1 MAIENADAEIE
12 EIESSAADTD
22 IDIESIV
29 VKGRDD
35 VDTEEDQSTGE
46 PDPTDAGGEGEA
58 EDEASDAASK
68 EDAADETPKG
78 DEAAGDDTPKEQED
92 ATPFYSRLPGDLGLE
107 FKSDEDVVASLKE
120 YAKLKNQPSEI
131 ESLSETLKT
140 AIQIEKS
147 GGDAETY
154 LRVLSVD
161 PEKIEPKEALWQ
173 KFIRDKQG
181 LYGQNAAFAR
191 KTFEREFNAKFG
203 VLNQTFEDALDKE
216 EFEKKNAEDIEYAKL
231 LLEHESS
238 EARGAIKKERD
249 SFIEASKKTQTQ
261 ETSKAGDANDQ
272 SAEDVAKYSKEYSE
286 AVSKSLKD
294 FKGITLS
301 VGEKESFNVGFDE
314 SEIKTIEDYMKSPL
328 KFLQEIGV
336 DKDKLDTDKL
346 RDAVAAHVA
355 KGKMGKMVF
364 DHAKGLAE
372 QEIVE
377 KKVIKPGKQQ
387 SSGGGAKGDF
397 YDELAEKFEA
407 KRNY

>member
-1 MAIENADAEIE
+1 MADTAETQQTDE
-12 EIESSAADTD
+12 EIESTQTETE

-35 VDTEEDQSTGE
+35 VDTEDYSTDSEGKSE
-46 PDPTDAGGEGEA
+46 PTDAGGDGKA
-58 EDEASDAASK
+58 GNEASDAAIK
-68 EDAADETPKG
+68 KDATTVASG
-78 DEAAGDDTPKEQED
+78 DAPKEKES
-92 ATPFYSRLPGDLGLE
+92 TTSFYSRLPGDLGLE
-107 FKSDEDVVASLKE
+107 FKSDEDVVTSLKE
-120 YAKLKNQPSEI
+120 YAKLKSQPSEI
-131 ESLSETLKT
+131 DSLSDALKT

-181 LYGQNAAFAR
+181 LYSQNAAFAK

-216 EFEKKNAEDIEYAKL
+216 DYEKKNAEDIEYAKL

-238 EARGAIKKERD
+238 EARGVLKKERD
-249 SFIEASKKTQTQ
+249 SFFEASKKTQTQ
-261 ETSKAGDANDQ
+261 GTSKAGDVNDQ

-294 FKGITLS
+294 FKGFALS

-314 SEIKTIEDYMKSPL
+314 SEIKIIEDYMKTPL

-364 DHAKGLAE
+364 EHAKGLAE

-377 KKVIKPGKQQ
+377 KKVIKPGKAQ
-387 SSGGGAKGDF
+387 SSGGSAKGDF
-397 YDELAEKFEA
+397 FDQLAEKFES